1 MLPPLSR
8 VVWAAAAPPG
18 VRCQGLGGWCAG
30 APVARRGLVSQPR
43 RLSPVV
49 TGAGQVVEAW
59 VPTPARFLAPLYT
72 WRGLAQRWTKVKKWA
87 ESAVHLYRIRSADK
101 SFSPTTFSK
110 SVAPKIY
117 TDVALAVAGNQRGR
131 VKALTTE
138 KMFAYL
144 KKKMPTDG
152 STTRLALRF
161 DGEVDATAVVMRY
174 IEIAEVGEV
183 FAQVTV
189 RVISKQ
195 AVAVFQGDKCVK
207 GDLSTAVPVEEYV
220 VFEKALSRKDATWK
234 LAFRLDPPAYL
245 QKQGT

>member
-1 MLPPLSR
+1 MLLGLCVASWGVLPLITTTVDASR
-8 VVWAAAAPPG
+8 V
-18 VRCQGLGGWCAG
+18 Q
-30 APVARRGLVSQPR
+30 
-43 RLSPVV
+43 
-49 TGAGQVVEAW
+49 
-59 VPTPARFLAPLYT
+59 
-72 WRGLAQRWTKVKKWA
+72 
-87 ESAVHLYRIRSADK
+87 
-101 SFSPTTFSK
+101 
-110 SVAPKIY
+110 
-117 TDVALAVAGNQRGR
+117 
-131 VKALTTE
+131 
-138 KMFAYL
+138 YL

-189 RVISKQ
+189 RVISKQVCRVLCCADDVLCKEWKVRSPVPSGWADCLEIVPTTVVPSPTALSNTQ